1 MLLKNKIQGGKKKPA
16 TAHIPSLRKRKF
28 RNNGK
33 IPSYTIHWWTKAAM
47 LNSRQGHSRPALCA
61 RRPLELCSERA
72 AGHAQQ
78 PAEGSLTEMCSQWK
92 GASLTSTS
100 SWLYQKIFRE
110 TNRDRIMHVI
120 TIIFY
125 PTINKSEHY
134 PAEGVL
140 HLRKGRADPYL
151 QRQARQLS
159 SSGRSPPALLGR
171 LSSPARLSPPPQRSQ
186 CQVSSAALQRSVCL

>member
-1 MLLKNKIQGGKKKPA
+1 
-16 TAHIPSLRKRKF
+16 
-28 RNNGK
+28 
-33 IPSYTIHWWTKAAM
+33 M

-72 AGHAQQ
+72 VGHAQQ
-78 PAEGSLTEMCSQWK
+78 PAERSLTKMCSQWK

-100 SWLYQKIFRE
+100 SWLYQRIFRE

-140 HLRKGRADPYL
+140 HLRKGKADPYL

-159 SSGRSPPALLGR
+159 SSGRSQPSLLGR
-171 LSSPARLSPPPQRSQ
+171 LSLPARLSPSPPNAHSARFLQQPCSGQSACSSTRLHVSAEQRPGVPSTQ
-186 CQVSSAALQRSVCL
+186 HPDTE